1 MAKINTAVTP
11 LDLKDEGLHLQIIRR
26 LVTSVNQLHERL
38 STVEDQPKTMSIE
51 QIRAGLST
59 GGTAPLDVSTLS
71 GQLVR
76 PQIAK
81 VPTYTVAPT
90 GQTLQALA
98 DGQLIVAGGTLY
110 LVVAGNPN
118 TLIAI

>member
-11 LDLKDEGLHLQIIRR
+11 LDLKDDTLHLQIIRH
-26 LVTSVNQLHERL
+26 LVASVNQIHERL
-38 STVEDQPKTMSIE
+38 SMVEGQPKALSIE
-51 QIRAGLST
+51 QIRDNLSS

-76 PQIAK
+76 PQTAK
-81 VPTYTVAPT
+81 VPTYTTVPT
-90 GQTLQALA
+90 GQTLQALSG
-98 DGQLIVAGGTLY
+98 GQLIVAGGGLY

-118 TLIAI
+118 TLIAV